1 MRKAG
6 EELSDLDMRD
16 EEVGAAESGVAE
28 NDEAGRLRQEN
39 ERLRQEIERVKELS
53 IKERLYDHV
62 HVSLRT
68 LDIFIG
74 VMIALGV
81 FVVILGLINR

>member
-1 MRKAG
+1 
-6 EELSDLDMRD
+6 MRD
-16 EEVGAAESGVAE
+16 EVAGVTESGAAED
-28 NDEAGRLRQEN
+28 DEAGRLRQEN
-39 ERLRQEIERVKELS
+39 EQLRQEIERVKELS

>member
-1 MRKAG
+1 
-6 EELSDLDMRD
+6 MRD
-16 EEVGAAESGVAE
+16 EEAGVAESGAAED
-28 NDEAGRLRQEN
+28 DEAGRLRQEN

>member
-1 MRKAG
+1 
-6 EELSDLDMRD
+6 MRD
-16 EEVGAAESGVAE
+16 DEAGVAESGAAED
-28 NDEAGRLRQEN
+28 DEAGRLRQEN
-39 ERLRQEIERVKELS
+39 EQLRQEIERVKELS

>member
-1 MRKAG
+1 
-6 EELSDLDMRD
+6 MRD
-16 EEVGAAESGVAE
+16 EEAGVAESGAAED
-28 NDEAGRLRQEN
+28 DEADRLRQEN
-39 ERLRQEIERVKELS
+39 EQLRQEIERVKELS